1 MSKRKRGKFKLRSK
15 TNSPVFLLR
24 RKSPFASYFFS
35 IITQSHF
42 TIMIILSRP
51 RLACRRRN
59 TESDGL
65 MMDVNNTQVDAL
77 LLNSHRWG
85 RKAATGALAHDL
97 RFGTTYEQHKQ

>member
-1 MSKRKRGKFKLRSK
+1 MSKGKRGKFKMRSK
-15 TNSPVFLLR
+15 TNSPVPLLR
-24 RKSPFASYFFS
+24 KNPLLRPTFS
-35 IITQSHF
+35 VLLLRSHF